1 MGVEPTNHWICRIL
15 DGFTSTGV
23 ACYYNVRCPFV
34 PLPTGPT
41 VSVLVVLSFGVSII
55 RRPSNILSKRSGGT
69 SIPRY
74 GDPVV
79 ASSRA
84 DDVIRRGFPRAHTR
98 ILRLE
103 SYNHYNA
110 HDEHVM
116 EQTMVTTRFPGE
128 QGVFGCNGTL
138 RGDE

>member
-1 MGVEPTNHWICRIL
+1 M
-15 DGFTSTGV
+15 
-23 ACYYNVRCPFV
+23 RCPFV
-34 PLPTGPT
+34 PLSTRPT
-41 VSVLVVLSFGVSII
+41 VVMLVVLSFSVSII
-55 RRPSNILSKRSGGT
+55 FRPSNTLFKRSRGT
-69 SIPRY
+69 RIPKC